1 MPCLSWVGIHMSIGK
16 ISIRPTKHYL
26 QEHSEVDWCLVVTT
40 ILSPHKTHQNKR
52 LGKDRF
58 TYIKRY
64 KKYIIEVH
72 TKNDHIENHIWV
84 INAFKI
90 RR

>member
-1 MPCLSWVGIHMSIGK
+1 MA
-16 ISIRPTKHYL
+16 
-26 QEHSEVDWCLVVTT
+26 
-40 ILSPHKTHQNKR
+40 ILSPTKTHPNKR

-58 TYIKRY
+58 TYVKRF
-64 KKYIIEVH
+64 KKFVIEVH
-72 TKNDHIENHIWV
+72 TKNDIINDKIWV

>member
-1 MPCLSWVGIHMSIGK
+1 MVIGK

-26 QEHSEVDWCLVVTT
+26 LEHSDVEWDLVVTT
-40 ILSPHKTHQNKR
+40 VLSPTKTHLNKR

-58 TYIKRY
+58 TYIKRF
-64 KKYIIEVH
+64 KKFIVEIH
-72 TKNDHIENHIWV
+72 TKNDEINNKIWV
-84 INAFKI
+84 INAFKV

>member
-1 MPCLSWVGIHMSIGK
+1 MTIGK

-26 QEHSEVDWCLVVTT
+26 IEHPDVEWDLVVMA
-40 ILSPHKTHQNKR
+40 ILSPTKAHSNKR

-58 TYIKRY
+58 TYIKIF
-64 KKYIIEVH
+64 KKFVIEVH
-72 TKNDHIENHIWV
+72 TKNDFINDKIWV
-84 INAFKI
+84 INAFKA

>member
-1 MPCLSWVGIHMSIGK
+1 MTIGK

-26 QEHSEVDWCLVVTT
+26 LEHANMEWDLVIRT
-40 ILSPHKTHQNKR
+40 ILSPTKTRLNKR

-58 TYIKRY
+58 TYIKIF
-64 KKYIIEVH
+64 KKFVLEVH
-72 TKNDHIENHIWV
+72 TKNDEINGMIWA
-84 INAFKI
+84 INAFKV